1 MHVQEDHFLVECLDP
16 ETLAPVPDGEAGE
29 LVFTSLTKEAM
40 PIVRY
45 RTRDLAT
52 LDRSPCPCGRA
63 GVRMGRVIGRSDDM
77 LIIRGVNV
85 FPSQIE
91 EALLRVEGTAP
102 HYLIEVSR
110 PGALDEAIVK
120 VEVRPGDFRDE
131 MRQMVE
137 LRDRI
142 DREIHAVTGIRMTVE
157 LVPPNAI
164 GRSEGKA
171 RRVLDHRRRPAS

>member
-1 MHVQEDHFLVECLDP
+1 M
-16 ETLAPVPDGEAGE
+16 
-29 LVFTSLTKEAM
+29 TSVAVVTGASRGVGRGVAAAL
-40 PIVRY
+40 
-45 RTRDLAT
+45 
-52 LDRSPCPCGRA
+52 SRA
-63 GVRMGRVIGRSDDM
+63 GLRVFATGRTDDM

-91 EALLRVEGTAP
+91 EALLRVEATAP

-110 PGALDEAIVK
+110 PGALDEVTVK

-157 LVPPNAI
+157 LVAPNTLE
-164 GRSEGKA
+164 RSQGKA
-171 RRVLDHRRRPAS
+171 KRVIDHRKTQG